1 LKTAVIIVDAQVG
14 LVEGMN
20 VHAKDQV
27 LYQIAN
33 VLTLAHQVGWEVI
46 YIKDDDI
53 GQGDVTQSA
62 IHPKIT
68 PTEGDVVF
76 HKTSTSAFFR
86 TGLDEYLKSHAVERV
101 IIAGFK
107 TEVCVDTTCRHA
119 FSLGYHVTLVAD
131 AHSTS
136 DRDELSATQI
146 IQHHNRNLHGL
157 DNHEF
162 VIEVQPLDDVE
173 KQTLVSSK

>member
-1 LKTAVIIVDAQVG
+1 MKTAVLIVDGQVG
-14 LVEGMN
+14 LVDGMN

-27 LYQIAN
+27 LHQIAN
-33 VLTLAHQVGWEVI
+33 VLTLAHQAGWEVI
-46 YIKDDDI
+46 YIMDDDI
-53 GQGDVTQSA
+53 GQGDATQSV

-68 PTEGDVVF
+68 PAEADVVF

-86 TGLDEYLKSHAVERV
+86 TGLDEYLKSRGVEHV
-101 IIAGFK
+101 LIAGFK

-136 DRDELSATQI
+136 DRDELSATKI
-146 IQHHNRNLHGL
+146 IQYHNANLHGL

-162 VIEVQPLDDVE
+162 VIEVQPLDDIKRRVV
-173 KQTLVSSK
+173 VSSN